1 MVMYFA
7 EGRVG
12 VKRRLCSWSVVNGSE
27 LSVRCISNALSVL
40 RNDLKLYDTERTGSD
55 CSGEKRTKSTAIQ
68 VFLNQLWSV
77 FQCTHHPPRARSRI
91 TQDRVWQEPIK
102 FSFFSEKN

>member
-12 VKRRLCSWSVVNGSE
+12 VKRRLCSRSVVNGSE
-27 LSVRCISNALSVL
+27 FSVSCISNALSML
-40 RNDLKLYDTERTGSD
+40 RNDLKLYETERTGSD
-55 CSGEKRTKSTAIQ
+55 CSGEKRTKSTEIQ
-68 VFLNQLWSV
+68 VFLRQLWSV

-91 TQDRVWQEPIK
+91 TQDRVRQEPIK